1 MNDVAWEMTHAVE
14 ADADVEFAWRYWSD
28 VGNWDDPP
36 AKFVLEGEF
45 VAGTRGVTHTPGQPS
60 ITWFIREVTP
70 GEGATIEIPAD
81 GAAMV
86 FEWRFAGTGDGRT
99 RITQR
104 VALRGEKAGVYL
116 EFAKIFETNLPGGMK
131 RMAAAIAD
139 AAVRRQE
146 QGG

>member
-1 MNDVAWEMTHAVE
+1 MDVAWEMTHSVE
-14 ADADVEFAWRYWSD
+14 ADADVEFAWKYWSD
-28 VGNWDDPP
+28 VRNWDDPP
-36 AKFVLEGEF
+36 STFELKGPF
-45 VAGTRGVTHTPGQPS
+45 VAGEQGVTHTPGQPS
-60 ITWFIREVTP
+60 ISWFIREVTP

-86 FEWRFAGTGDGRT
+86 FEWRFAGTSERRT

-104 VALRGEKAGVYL
+104 VVLRGEKAVTYL

-139 AAVRRQE
+139 AARRR
-146 QGG
+146 